1 MDSPGSPPSRS
12 LIYTAASLWE
22 STCFWDQEVK
32 SLGTTGNWP
41 PAVWE
46 VTDKLRENTA
56 GFGCWLEGHGRL
68 RKGGEKRGVGMG
80 KVWVKELEEMA
91 PEFRM
96 RAD

>member
-1 MDSPGSPPSRS
+1 MLLGSGSKRS
-12 LIYTAASLWE
+12 WEDWELAS
-22 STCFWDQEVK
+22 SF
-32 SLGTTGNWP
+32 
-41 PAVWE
+41 VWE
-46 VTDKLRENTA
+46 VTGKLRENTA

-68 RKGGEKRGVGMG
+68 RKRGEKRGVGMG